1 MIFNAEIT
9 GPDKALLSYENFHP
23 DRVPQY
29 WAVAN
34 IIEGMAAKVPTYWQR
49 HL

>member
-1 MIFNAEIT
+1 MIINAEIT

-29 WAVAN
+29 WAV
-34 IIEGMAAKVPTYWQR
+34 VQR
-49 HL
+49 LASIVEDMRPPHRQ